1 MSIKLENV
9 CKRIQIKHKRCYITT
24 VETIQK
30 VTLFCSYIIYL
41 VSNVYQFENL
51 ALLNFNGQSACLKIS
66 SFAVVWKPFFKEYI
80 QLNMDPVV
88 RLVLCSRERKRLF
101 KRAPFPSYFW
111 TVDGCVQNIVSVY
124 STVYSSV
131 LYSQDTGAGC
141 LMMTYHH
148 ALVTPYSPHI
158 RQYIVGRSHEGWWY
172 WDHAHNMM
180 TMTM

>member
-1 MSIKLENV
+1 M
-9 CKRIQIKHKRCYITT
+9 QIKHKRCYITT

-66 SFAVVWKPFFKEYI
+66 SYAVVWKAFFKEYI
-80 QLNMDPVV
+80 QLNMDPV

-124 STVYSSV
+124 SAVYSVQWCTVQSGHRCRLSDDDLSSCAGHTV
-131 LYSQDTGAGC
+131 LTTHPPVHSRDISR
-141 LMMTYHH
+141 MMMILRPRIT
-148 ALVTPYSPHI
+148 
-158 RQYIVGRSHEGWWY
+158 
-172 WDHAHNMM
+172 
-180 TMTM
+180 